1 MSDAADLD
9 DIFSQLKNAHKSIE
23 EEQPETLDS
32 LKKKINKLPKI
43 ETHATTSD
51 VTKRRRSNNRSV
63 QKVNDPIEAVLP
75 GTDKVETNPKRLK
88 ELRTKK
94 WFAMSKPE
102 MTEELQRDLTLL
114 QNRQYLDPKR
124 FYKGEKWKIPEN
136 FQVGTIVSGVGEYA
150 GDLKK
155 SQKGRGFAE
164 ELLKDDA
171 SQKWFKKTYTEIAE
185 KNAAKVTKRKTR
197 R

>member
-1 MSDAADLD
+1 MADNADLD
-9 DIFSQLKNAHKSIE
+9 DIFSQLKQAHEAIE
-23 EEQPETLDS
+23 EGKEQKDSLDS

-43 ETHATTSD
+43 EAHVTTQVQS
-51 VTKRRRSNNRSV
+51 KRKSRSV

-75 GTDKVETNPKRLK
+75 SMDKVETNPKLLK

-102 MTEELQRDLTLL
+102 MTEELKRDLSLL
-114 QNRQYLDPKR
+114 QNRQFLDPKR
-124 FYKGEKWKIPEN
+124 FYKGEKWKIPES

-171 SQKWFKKTYTEIAE
+171 SQKWFKKTYTDIAN
-185 KNAAKVTKRKTR
+185 KNASKITKRKITR
-197 R
+197 